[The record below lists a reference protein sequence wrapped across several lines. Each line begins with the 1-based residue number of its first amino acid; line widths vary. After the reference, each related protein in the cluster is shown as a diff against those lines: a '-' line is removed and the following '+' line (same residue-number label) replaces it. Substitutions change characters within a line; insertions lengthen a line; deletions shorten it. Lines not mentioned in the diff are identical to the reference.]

1 MLANLYSLTYID
13 KVKQYI
19 LKGKDKDEIINE
31 VADDLMSHHDNIDKD
46 TAVIAA
52 KLAYARAMINI
63 YQQYNNNK
71 EDEEGKYSNRE
82 HGRSSKDNTDTKS
95 K

>member
-1 MLANLYSLTYID
+1 MIANLYSLAYID

-31 VADDLMSHHDNIDKD
+31 VANDIMNNHNNIDKD

-52 KLAYARAMINI
+52 KLAYARAVINI
-63 YQQYNNNK
+63 YQSSHTEEH
-71 EDEEGKYSNRE
+71 EDNTDNRE
-82 HGRSSKDNTDTKS
+82 HEGSAKSIRYTK
-95 K
+95 KG